1 MKAIKIATFVFRKL
15 LILETMVAFF
25 APIKPGDIYFLRF
38 EANKAFLAD
47 RVLSFNQ
54 LGLAALLK
62 SFESR
67 ACWCIRVTRYN
78 SESATMHAEILSY
91 FANVPELDELPD
103 EETNAALNQVEQIRF
118 RHIDTD
124 GLLKSAAGN
133 RSPRAVV
140 HGIPEIYDA
149 TDEAEIEEL
158 AAKETVNRT
167 PAFQILQKQF
177 KVPISALRFQLG
189 AVSFSHQFNF
199 FDEPVSFLIHN
210 YELREEFDA
219 VKNYFTNVLKTNEIT
234 VIAKLELNE
243 NELTVLEANSPEINK
258 IDKKLIESFRFE
270 FVADMKKKKFMIDID
285 KSLFTMDELLAAYG
299 DEGFKSNTFFQNEQ
313 DLMDSL
319 LQITDTKH
327 YRHLRYLSGIHAHHI
342 MKLRFVLQPF
352 SFVFL
357 VEGEKQY
364 HLIWETLDTEEA
376 TYVWHADKNL
386 PALKQSARK
395 LEDILNV
402 IKAQGKIAY
411 INSSEEPFRRIYH
424 DYSDLIDGFVKWKAE
439 LEQYLS

>member
-1 MKAIKIATFVFRKL
+1 MKKHPAQ
-15 LILETMVAFF
+15 
-25 APIKPGDIYFLRF
+25 IKPGDIIFLRF
-38 EANKAFLAD
+38 DQDKAFLAD
-47 RVLSFNQ
+47 RALTFDQ
-54 LGLAALLK
+54 LGLATLLK
-62 SFESR
+62 SFETK
-67 ACWCIRVTRYN
+67 ACWRIRVTRYKA
-78 SESATMHAEILSY
+78 ESFCLHAEILSY
-91 FANVPELDELPD
+91 FANSPSQDELPD

-133 RSPRAVV
+133 RMPRVV
-140 HGIPEIYDA
+140 LHDVPGIYSDEDEKEQDELPLTK
-149 TDEAEIEEL
+149 TDDQKA
-158 AAKETVNRT
+158 
-167 PAFQILQKQF
+167 AFQILQKQF
-177 KVPISALRFQLG
+177 KVPISELRFQLG
-189 AVSFSHQFNF
+189 AVSFSKRFSF

-219 VKNYFTNVLKTNEIT
+219 VKNYFANVLKTNEII
-234 VIAKLELNE
+234 VIAKLELRDDT
-243 NELTVLEANSPEINK
+243 LTVLEANSPEISK

-270 FVADMKKKKFMIDID
+270 FVADMKRKKFMIDID
-285 KSLFTMDELLAAYG
+285 QSLFTMDELFAAYAE
-299 DEGFKSNTFFQNEQ
+299 EGFKSNTFFQNER

-327 YRHLRYLSGIHAHHI
+327 YRNLRYLSSIHAHHI

-376 TYVWHADKNL
+376 TYVWHTDKSL

-395 LEDILNV
+395 LEDILNL

-411 INSSEEPFRRIYH
+411 INSSEDPFRRVYH
-424 DYSDLIDGFVKWKAE
+424 DYSDFIDGFLKWKTE

>member
-1 MKAIKIATFVFRKL
+1 MEVYY
-15 LILETMVAFF
+15 
-25 APIKPGDIYFLRF
+25 APINSGDIYYLRF
-38 EANKAFLAD
+38 EADKAFLAD
-47 RVLSFNQ
+47 RALSFDK

-62 SFESR
+62 CFEAM
-67 ACWCIRVTRYN
+67 ACWRIRVTRYKT
-78 SESATMHAEILSY
+78 ESTTMHAEILSY
-91 FANVPELDELPD
+91 FANIPELNELPD

-118 RHIDTD
+118 RHVDTD

-133 RSPRAVV
+133 RSPRVAVRGV
-140 HGIPEIYDA
+140 PEIYDLSEE
-149 TDEAEIEEL
+149 DDIEEL
-158 AAKETVNRT
+158 PLKRSDDQSL
-167 PAFQILQKQF
+167 AFQILQKQF
-177 KVPISALRFQLG
+177 KVPINELRFQLG
-189 AVSFSHQFNF
+189 AVSFKHQFNF
-199 FDEPVSFLIHN
+199 FDEPVSFLLHN

-219 VKNYFTNVLKTNEIT
+219 VKNYFTNVLKTKDIT
-234 VIAKLELNE
+234 VIAKLELRDNT
-243 NELTVLEANSPEINK
+243 LTVLEANSPEINK

-270 FVADMKKKKFMIDID
+270 FVVDMKKKKFMIDID
-285 KSLFTMDELLAAYG
+285 QSLFTMDELLAAYS
-299 DEGFKSNTFFQNEQ
+299 DEGFTSNTFFQNEQ

-327 YRHLRYLSGIHAHHI
+327 YRNLRYLSSIHAHHI

-357 VEGEKQY
+357 AEGEKQY

-386 PALKQSARK
+386 PALKQAARK

-424 DYSDLIDGFVKWKAE
+424 DYSELVDGFVKWKAE

>member
-1 MKAIKIATFVFRKL
+1 MEVHY
-15 LILETMVAFF
+15 
-25 APIKPGDIYFLRF
+25 APIESGDIYFLRF
-38 EANKAFLAD
+38 EADKAYLAD
-47 RVLSFNQ
+47 RALSFNQ
-54 LGLAALLK
+54 LGLTFLLK
-62 SFESR
+62 RFETK
-67 ACWCIRVTRYN
+67 ACWRIRVTRYTA
-78 SESATMHAEILSY
+78 ESACMHAEILSY
-91 FANVPELDELPD
+91 FANSPALDELPD
-103 EETNAALNQVEQIRF
+103 EETNAALNRVEQICF
-118 RHIDTD
+118 RHVDTN

-133 RSPRAVV
+133 RSPRAAVRGV
-140 HGIPEIYDA
+140 PGIYDL
-149 TDEAEIEEL
+149 TEEEDIEEL
-158 AAKETVNRT
+158 PLKETDDQT

-177 KVPISALRFQLG
+177 KVPINALRFQLG
-189 AVSFSHQFNF
+189 AVSFMHQFNF
-199 FDEPVSFLIHN
+199 FDEPISFLIHN

-219 VKNYFTNVLKTNEIT
+219 VKNYFTNVLKTKEIT
-234 VIAKLELNE
+234 VIAKLELRDNT
-243 NELTVLEANSPEINK
+243 LTVLEANSPEISK

-285 KSLFTMDELLAAYG
+285 QSLFTMDELLAAFG
-299 DEGFKSNTFFQNEQ
+299 DEGFKSNTFFENEQ

-327 YRHLRYLSGIHAHHI
+327 YRNLRYLSSIHAHHI

-357 VEGEKQY
+357 AEGEKQY

-424 DYSDLIDGFVKWKAE
+424 DYSDLVDGFVKWKAE